1 MPIWSELFQLILARL
16 FTIRP
21 KTSDDLLTP
30 DKVFIFLI
38 FLCAL
43 FARAV
48 EYITKMLVT
57 MPVTDMPVF
66 VTYKRTVNFVFN
78 HIASI
83 SAKVLYFTDLRDIY
97 IKMCINMKR
106 IIRLSE
112 NDLHRVIT
120 ESVKSVI
127 NEDFGD
133 RMAGAVR
140 GFRQGEREMEYNES
154 DSSFVDHIYKLA
166 TEGIENGNAEEA
178 LRNIVNLIGNTRS
191 GQKFAG
197 RSV

>member
-1 MPIWSELFQLILARL
+1 MPIWSERFQLILARL

-21 KTSDDLLTP
+21 KTSDDLLTS

-57 MPVTDMPVF
+57 MPVTDMPAF

-106 IIRLSE
+106 TIRLTES
-112 NDLHRVIT
+112 DLHKIIE
-120 ESVKSVI
+120 ESVSRII
-127 NEDFGD
+127 NEGDNGWGAFNRDANDFVRTNQKLIQDIVTTAQQCLSNQGGD
-133 RMAGAVR
+133 GNL
-140 GFRQGEREMEYNES
+140 FWLCS
-154 DSSFVDHIYKLA
+154 DYCQRF
-166 TEGIENGNAEEA
+166 ENHN
-178 LRNIVNLIGNTRS
+178 NNTIPS
-191 GQKFAG
+191 M
-197 RSV
+197 

>member
-1 MPIWSELFQLILARL
+1 
-16 FTIRP
+16 
-21 KTSDDLLTP
+21 
-30 DKVFIFLI
+30 
-38 FLCAL
+38 
-43 FARAV
+43 
-48 EYITKMLVT
+48 
-57 MPVTDMPVF
+57 
-66 VTYKRTVNFVFN
+66 
-78 HIASI
+78 
-83 SAKVLYFTDLRDIY
+83 
-97 IKMCINMKR
+97 MKR

-166 TEGIENGNAEEA
+166 TEGIENGNPEVA